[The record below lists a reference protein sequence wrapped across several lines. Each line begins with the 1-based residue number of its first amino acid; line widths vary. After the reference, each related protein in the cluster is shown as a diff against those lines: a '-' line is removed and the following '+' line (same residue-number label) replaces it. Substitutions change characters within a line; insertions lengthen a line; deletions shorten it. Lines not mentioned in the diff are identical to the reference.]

1 MTIFACRRL
10 LVDAQSK
17 FRKMVDDNQ
26 RLAARIDG
34 SIQAANQEVRYSREV
49 FFIAEQ
55 SRVLRL
61 AIIFSHVIWTSVDG
75 NKEHE
80 QCTVNAV

>member
-34 SIQAANQEVRYSREV
+34 SIQAANQEVRYSQE
-49 FFIAEQ
+49 FF
-55 SRVLRL
+55 L
-61 AIIFSHVIWTSVDG
+61 
-75 NKEHE
+75 
-80 QCTVNAV
+80 